1 MYKRILIPTDG
12 SPLSEST
19 AMEGI
24 QFAQQI
30 AADVMGVFVAPEYQH
45 SIHDDNPPS
54 HRPTSEGYS
63 LSMQKSGEVYLAV
76 LRRAAEK
83 AGVTYS
89 GITKTSDHTAQ
100 TIVDTAE
107 EYQCD
112 LIFMGSHGRSGLGK
126 LLLGS
131 VTSKVLA
138 LCDIPVFVY
147 RLKHSEQAGRPAFRP
162 QGNRREQGDSQR
174 L

>member
-1 MYKRILIPTDG
+1 MYKKILIPVDG
-12 SPLSEST
+12 SSLSET
-19 AMEGI
+19 AALAGV

-30 AADVMGVFVAPEYQH
+30 AADVIGLFVAPDYQY
-45 SIHDDNPPS
+45 SIHEELLP
-54 HRPTSEGYS
+54 HRYATPEGYA
-63 LSMQKSGEVYLAV
+63 LSMQKSGEVYLGIV
-76 LRRAAEK
+76 KKAAEK
-83 AGVTYS
+83 VGVNYS
-89 GITKTSDHTAQ
+89 GITVTSDNTAQ
-100 TIVDTAE
+100 TIVNAAQ

-147 RLKHSEQAGRPAFRP
+147 RLKQDANA
-162 QGNRREQGDSQR
+162 
-174 L
+174 